1 MDGRASWASG
11 VSYGFPYGSLT
22 LCSRLVCDLSV
33 LTRLDLCRP
42 AHAVSSSSWVSA
54 FLIVLRR
61 ASRALR
67 SSMPALHGGLFC
79 IYLCISNYGLCS
91 RICMAW
97 YVAPVCGFFSFLRNV
112 FPLLCIFR
120 RAGLHTTL
128 YLLVYYFLLQV
139 FIVGFTLSSGMRLCL
154 VQDPSTLRCGLVS
167 ESRFFCAQC

>member
-1 MDGRASWASG
+1 MLIWVPIWGCASC
-11 VSYGFPYGSLT
+11 F
-22 LCSRLVCDLSV
+22 RLVCVLVV

-61 ASRALR
+61 ASRALW
-67 SSMPALHGGLFC
+67 SSMPAMHGGHFC

-91 RICMAW
+91 RTCMVG

-154 VQDPSTLRCGLVS
+154 VQDPFLTSP
-167 ESRFFCAQC
+167 